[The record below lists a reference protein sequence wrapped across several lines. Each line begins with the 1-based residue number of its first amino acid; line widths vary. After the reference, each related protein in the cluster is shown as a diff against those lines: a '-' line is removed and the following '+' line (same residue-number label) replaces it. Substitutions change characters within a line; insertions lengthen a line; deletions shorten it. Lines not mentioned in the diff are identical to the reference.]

1 MASSIIGISP
11 KLPVRRAGKSGF
23 LMNTTYPEMVKQ
35 NMKNLVL
42 TIPGERMMDTDFG
55 VGLRRF
61 LFEPQSE
68 VVYDDIAARINKQV
82 EKYMPFIQIQGI
94 DFTVPDDE
102 ASDENFLSVSI
113 TYEIVPLSVSDRV
126 SIMPLRRAAGLF

>member
-113 TYEIVPLSVSDRV
+113 TYEIVPLSVADRL